1 MYKESTIRQSRLTK
15 LAFAGLTLM
24 LAIPA
29 AIGQVSGY
37 GDKQMGEPATDQL
50 PNILHHV
57 AITQK
62 LNSQIPL
69 NGQFRDESGNS
80 IRMGDYFGKRPVILA
95 LVYYKCPMLCSEELD
110 GLVGAL
116 EMVKFVPG
124 KDFDVVVVS
133 IDASEGPDLAAAKKK
148 TYVQRYGHPETA
160 EGWHFLT
167 AQQPAINALA
177 DAVGFGYVRVPGPD
191 GKMSQFAHAS
201 SIEIVTPEGRLAQY
215 YLGVEYSARDI
226 RMGLVE
232 ASHNKIGSPVDNI
245 LTYCYR
251 YDPQLN
257 KHSLIVARV
266 VQAGGL
272 LTLLCLGSFMTI
284 SFRRDFKRDEAT
296 GTAKK

>member
-133 IDASEGPDLAAAKKK
+133 IDAS
-148 TYVQRYGHPETA
+148 
-160 EGWHFLT
+160 
-167 AQQPAINALA
+167 
-177 DAVGFGYVRVPGPD
+177 
-191 GKMSQFAHAS
+191 
-201 SIEIVTPEGRLAQY
+201 IEIF
-215 YLGVEYSARDI
+215 
-226 RMGLVE
+226 
-232 ASHNKIGSPVDNI
+232 
-245 LTYCYR
+245 
-251 YDPQLN
+251 
-257 KHSLIVARV
+257 
-266 VQAGGL
+266 AGHEL
-272 LTLLCLGSFMTI
+272 HH
-284 SFRRDFKRDEAT
+284 FRSE
-296 GTAKK
+296 